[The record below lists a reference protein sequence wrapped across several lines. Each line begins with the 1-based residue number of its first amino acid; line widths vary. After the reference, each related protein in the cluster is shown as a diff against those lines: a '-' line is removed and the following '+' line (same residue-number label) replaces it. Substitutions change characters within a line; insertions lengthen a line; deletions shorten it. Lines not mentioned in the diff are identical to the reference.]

1 MLPSSE
7 LNDKFEKQQ
16 HAKLK
21 YQTEMFETKKK
32 KLNSVIP
39 LESQIYHK
47 SNKTSK
53 ILNNLDKYFRVKLS
67 QESEAIKMQKL
78 RQDQRNM
85 IKLFKSMTKLQK
97 YKTIKRIMSLGVF
110 DEEIEF
116 NIELMTETSDE

>member
-21 YQTEMFETKKK
+21 YQTEMFENK
-32 KLNSVIP
+32 KLKNVMP

-53 ILNNLDKYFRVKLS
+53 ILNNLDKYFRVKS
-67 QESEAIKMQKL
+67 GEESEAIKMQKL

-85 IKLFKSMTKLQK
+85 IKLFQSMTKLQK

-116 NIELMTETSDE
+116 NIELMTETSDK